1 MLPNGIRLQVVEMHA
16 VPLVQARL
24 MIMGGARLDGEL
36 PGLATFTA
44 AMLTEGAGERDAL
57 ALAAE
62 AEYLGAS
69 LSSYGSWDEIGI
81 FLDAPKR
88 TFAQSLDLMADVVL
102 RPTFKADDI
111 TRQRDLRLTRI
122 LQQQDQPAAVA
133 SLIFNK
139 VVYPAGHPY
148 HNSMDGDSAST
159 AALDSAMVRDFWGRA
174 ASPEQATLIVTGDI
188 TLEEAKALATE
199 RLGAWQPPARP
210 LSAPT
215 ADELPVAPRPATR
228 IILVD
233 KPGAAQSVILIGA
246 PGFLRESGDYPSI
259 TLMNTILGGSFSSRL
274 NDILREQKGY
284 TYGAGSRFSWQPLPG
299 PFIASSGVR
308 TNVTDSSL
316 AIFFREF
323 EELRQSLVE
332 PAELER
338 ARSYIT
344 LGRLGSFETSRQV
357 AAQLANLN
365 TLELPLSTITADL
378 AAIEKLTASEVRD
391 AARAYIDPDHLT
403 VVVVGDIAE
412 IRPGIEALDLGPIL
426 IYDHKGDP
434 VQ

>member
-1 MLPNGIRLQVVEMHA
+1 MHA
-16 VPLVQARL
+16 VPLVQASL
-24 MIMGGARLDGEL
+24 MITGGARLDGEL

-62 AEYLGAS
+62 AEFLGAS
-69 LSSYGSWDEIGI
+69 LSTYGSWDEIGI
-81 FLDAPKR
+81 LLGAPKR
-88 TFAQSLDLMADVVL
+88 TFAQALDLMADVVL
-102 RPTFKADDI
+102 RPTFRANDI

-174 ASPEQATLIVTGDI
+174 ASPAQATLIVTGDL

-246 PGFLRESGDYPSI
+246 PGFPRESEDYPAI